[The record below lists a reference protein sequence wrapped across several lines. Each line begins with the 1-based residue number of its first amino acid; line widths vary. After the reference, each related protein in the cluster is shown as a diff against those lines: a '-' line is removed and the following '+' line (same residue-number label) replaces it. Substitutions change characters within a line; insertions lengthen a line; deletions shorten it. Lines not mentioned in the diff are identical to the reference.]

1 MSSGNLELKLQYL
14 FNFFIF
20 SDEEEM
26 TPEEFYICID
36 KSLRA
41 LCNIGEVQLPYIE
54 KEHLEDFKDL
64 VCNDENISFNRFREI
79 IMAECT
85 KFARTFQETSEFM
98 RLLSTVI
105 IDNPFPVLSFL
116 QPGSLFLGKYEI
128 IDKPQLIED
137 ISSIYK
143 RKYKHAMLNV
153 KPMLGE
159 GKLSFELIYMTNL
172 KGDRSF
178 RQNFFREIVL
188 KNKFSHEQVTEFG
201 ELPGGILYK
210 SIMEVERSQ
219 KTLKEYLDEQA
230 RKSSENHGNK
240 VWKQMCLTETD
251 TIELGLLLLDQ
262 LEILRNIKVQ
272 HSNINPSSV
281 YL

>member
-128 IDKPQLIED
+128 IDKP
-137 ISSIYK
+137 
-143 RKYKHAMLNV
+143 
-153 KPMLGE
+153 
-159 GKLSFELIYMTNL
+159 
-172 KGDRSF
+172 
-178 RQNFFREIVL
+178 
-188 KNKFSHEQVTEFG
+188 
-201 ELPGGILYK
+201 
-210 SIMEVERSQ
+210 
-219 KTLKEYLDEQA
+219 
-230 RKSSENHGNK
+230 
-240 VWKQMCLTETD
+240 
-251 TIELGLLLLDQ
+251 
-262 LEILRNIKVQ
+262 
-272 HSNINPSSV
+272 
-281 YL
+281 